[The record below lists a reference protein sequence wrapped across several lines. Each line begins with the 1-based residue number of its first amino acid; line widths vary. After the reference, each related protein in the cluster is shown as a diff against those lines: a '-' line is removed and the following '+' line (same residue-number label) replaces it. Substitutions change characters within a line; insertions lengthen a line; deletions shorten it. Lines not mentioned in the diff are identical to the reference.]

1 MDFTTIFPVLLM
13 EIFAGTRGFLHH
25 LFTQNTLK
33 TRKDVCYMAITFTN
47 LNDLKMYIQAQI
59 DSALVVDVKTEVAET
74 AERVGRGVVY
84 GAYQSPVMYGRR
96 HGSGE
101 SLLDPENFSGE
112 ADNGV
117 LTVKS
122 TATPNYSYNGAND
135 YTVKSLAE
143 LVEYGDGYKGQRYS
157 FPVKEIKEPRPF
169 MAETAEELESNNALK
184 EALKNGL
191 KRRGLTVK

>member
-1 MDFTTIFPVLLM
+1 M

-47 LNDLKMYIQAQI
+47 LNDLKVYIQAQI

-84 GAYQSPVMYGRR
+84 GAYQNPVMYWRR